1 MGKHKSKK
9 HHKRSGE
16 LEERSCGSDI
26 SSELPIKL
34 VLKVHGG
41 QEAIVSKE
49 RKSHHDKSSGGKQ
62 KSKEHRKDKK
72 KKKRSEEKERK
83 KHKLEAASSSACP
96 SPAVSSSSHRSRK
109 RDRHEME
116 IQGEAF
122 MDVEHPIKKIH
133 IKPIEPPKREGA
145 THKQKA
151 KKKHKLELSA
161 LQLCLENLHIT
172 LQRKDIQGF
181 FAYPVNDAIA
191 PGYSRVITHPMDFST
206 IKTKIDSNSYTTI
219 EAFRDDFYLMC
230 NNAMVYNAPDTI
242 YFKAAKRIMQIG
254 AKMMT
259 NDRIKNMYRSI
270 GFPVPD
276 MDDGR
281 GVASDEPIDVDTV
294 DSEVCMIMQSVKKK
308 SKSKSDHA
316 KTSAAGRK
324 ILAQVQ
330 EVSKRISAQL
340 KKKYPNS
347 KIGFLRRGQDGSTSL
362 AVINPDSSQESL
374 PCNLGTVV
382 GKVATGSH
390 ITATFKEDKRNKA
403 TPVSYLMYGP
413 FGSFAPTYDS
423 SRATISKG
431 ESDLLYSTYGNDV
444 GIQYARSIQDF
455 VKNTNTF
462 AHGVVDRLLNVLT
475 EGAHAKLIA
484 SRQEKLKEEA
494 RVAVEKMPEVPNG
507 KAVPESTDKVNKSAD
522 AKKSTSGPA
531 DKQENAKGASQPTSP
546 IDVNSLLSLSDLG
559 IDMSFLADKDSSTKF
574 YSQASTASSS
584 TELDS
589 KLSSGRRLL
598 EDLQE
603 AQSSRLAH
611 RPNDVQS
618 ITPDTATKPSDKE
631 FTLAEQ
637 LTDTLKELT
646 SQVRPADVTEVD
658 SLRAAMGVGPLPLDT
673 QMEGSNK
680 DRPLG
685 SATNG
690 GPLRQGAV
698 AGGMH

>member
-1 MGKHKSKK
+1 MAPLIPPLGRKLSIHNCK
-9 HHKRSGE
+9 
-16 LEERSCGSDI
+16 RSCGSDI

-96 SPAVSSSSHRSRK
+96 SPAVSASSHRSRK

-347 KIGFLRRGQDGSTSL
+347 KTSAAGRKILAQVQEVSKRISAQLKKKYPNSKIGFLRRGQDGSTSLAVINPDSSQVINPDSNQGNVQQSLILIVAKIGFLRRGQDGSTSL

-494 RVAVEKMPEVPNG
+494 RVAEEKIPEVPNG
-507 KAVPESTDKVNKSAD
+507 
-522 AKKSTSGPA
+522 
-531 DKQENAKGASQPTSP
+531 KGASQPTSP

-559 IDMSFLADKDSSTKF
+559 IDMSFLADK
-574 YSQASTASSS
+574 
-584 TELDS
+584 
-589 KLSSGRRLL
+589 
-598 EDLQE
+598 
-603 AQSSRLAH
+603 
-611 RPNDVQS
+611 
-618 ITPDTATKPSDKE
+618 
-631 FTLAEQ
+631 
-637 LTDTLKELT
+637 
-646 SQVRPADVTEVD
+646 
-658 SLRAAMGVGPLPLDT
+658 
-673 QMEGSNK
+673 
-680 DRPLG
+680 
-685 SATNG
+685 
-690 GPLRQGAV
+690 
-698 AGGMH
+698 